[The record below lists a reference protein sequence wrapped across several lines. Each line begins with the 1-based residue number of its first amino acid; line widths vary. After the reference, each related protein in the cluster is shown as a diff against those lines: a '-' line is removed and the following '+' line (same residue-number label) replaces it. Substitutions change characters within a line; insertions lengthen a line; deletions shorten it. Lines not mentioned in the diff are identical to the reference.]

1 MSRMRH
7 RDLGTHLELSQG
19 WLGRY
24 ADSRLMPRWKLDQAR
39 KRQRRLARV
48 FFYAALLSG
57 CIGGFIYG
65 FAVLMGAQ

>member
-1 MSRMRH
+1 MRH

-24 ADSRLMPRWKLDQAR
+24 ADSRLMPRWKVERACRRQ
-39 KRQRRLARV
+39 KRLVRV
-48 FFYAALLSG
+48 VLQAALLSG

-65 FAVLMGAQ
+65 FAVWMGAQ